1 MKSGKLRIKIAI
13 ITGLAL
19 GITGLHLG
27 TAQEF
32 ERIHIFYREL
42 YFLPLILSAFWF
54 GLRGALAVSL
64 AITAAYLPYTLYHWN
79 AFSPDDLDKI
89 LEIGLFNIV
98 AGVSGFLRD
107 REKSRQTEKRRA
119 IAAMA
124 GAVAHE
130 MNTPLFA
137 ALGTAQLLQEDF
149 EPGSQA
155 RADMDQVIEALQTLK
170 GLIKKIARIEDVV
183 LKAYVGG
190 AQIADIDLSTD
201 DPTPSEPVH
210 STR

>member
-1 MKSGKLRIKIAI
+1 MKSGKLRIKIAT

-64 AITAAYLPYTLYHWN
+64 AITAVYLPYTLYHWN

-155 RADMDQVIEALQTLK
+155 RADMDQVIEGLQTLK

-210 STR
+210 GTR